1 MIVRLLCHTYY
12 FLFLLEPYKKI
23 RQSFGRIGYG
33 RVGQT
38 GEGGVDMNINGLKRS
53 HFFRKRIYT
62 YKFIIHHIFS
72 LARDWS
78 KRVT

>member
-38 GEGGVDMNINGLKRS
+38 GEGGGGYEHKR
-53 HFFRKRIYT
+53 FETKPFLQKKDIY
-62 YKFIIHHIFS
+62 I
-72 LARDWS
+72 
-78 KRVT
+78 